1 MPLRISY
8 IVAFVALVCNSVCAA
23 SVPRLMNLQGRLTD
37 KNGIPLS
44 GAYEVK
50 FSVWNSA
57 LGGGNALG

>member
-1 MPLRISY
+1 MAPISLCKSFLSTVVL
-8 IVAFVALVCNSVCAA
+8 IFLVNVSFA

-57 LGGGNALG
+57 L